1 MPKWITEKCWICER
15 AESKGS
21 AWHKYEQ
28 LITFGARRRRLHAS
42 CKLGTIKTRKAR
54 RAWLRRLPPA
64 ELGRVPFGVLI
75 EHFTDAEANKLA
87 ERTRDARVKGEGV

>member
-1 MPKWITEKCWICER
+1 MADAKCWICARSE
-15 AESKGS
+15 AKGS

-28 LITFGARRRRLHAS
+28 LITFGAKGRPRHAS
-42 CKLGTIKTRKAR
+42 CKLLQIKTRKAR

-64 ELGRVPFGVLI
+64 EFGLVPFGVLI

-87 ERTRDARVKGEGV
+87 ECRRAATRRG